1 MPLYTLAS
9 RKPLSA
15 AVCKEVAD
23 LVTDAHC
30 QVTGAPAQFVNVVF
44 MHGHDLRDGNLVGV
58 IGNVRSGGNRSDD
71 VLKRLRDRL
80 QADVAAKANVAV
92 DKVSVRLIGVPS
104 RWVMEGGEIMPE
116 PGAEAAWLERAK
128 A

>member
-15 AVCKEVAD
+15 VVRKEVAD

-30 QVTGAPAQFVNVVF
+30 QVTGAPAEFVNVVF

-71 VLKRLRDRL
+71 VLKRLRERL
-80 QADVAAKANVAV
+80 QAEVAAKTDVAA

>member
-1 MPLYTLAS
+1 MPLYTVAS
-9 RKPLSA
+9 REPLSA

-58 IGNVRSGGNRSDD
+58 IGNVRCGGNRSDEI
-71 VLKRLRDRL
+71 LKRLRDRV
-80 QADVAAKANVAV
+80 QAGVAAKANVAV

>member
-9 RKPLSA
+9 RKPLSG
-15 AVCKEVAD
+15 AVCKELAD

-30 QVTGAPAQFVNVVF
+30 QVTGAPAEFVNVVF
-44 MHGHDLRDGNLVGV
+44 MNGHNLRDGNLIGV
-58 IGNVRSGGNRSDD
+58 IGNVRSGGNRSED
-71 VLKRLRDRL
+71 VLKRLRERL
-80 QADVAAKANVAV
+80 QADVAAKANVAA

>member
-1 MPLYTLAS
+1 M
-9 RKPLSA
+9 
-15 AVCKEVAD
+15 
-23 LVTDAHC
+23 TDAHC

-44 MHGHDLRDGNLVGV
+44 MHGHDLRDGNLIGV
-58 IGNVRSGGNRSDD
+58 IGNVRSGGNRSED
-71 VLKRLRDRL
+71 VLKRLRERI
-80 QADVAAKANVAV
+80 QADVAAKTDVAA

-116 PGAEAAWLERAK
+116 PGAEAAWLDRAK